1 MFKLI
6 FKSAL
11 ASLLR
16 RKLRT
21 ALVITMIAMSLWGL
35 LLMQGIYDGMV
46 QQMIGN
52 AVRSDSSQLSIF
64 AKGFRAQPDVKLQLQ
79 KQQEIKNFLAHHP
92 NVKSHISRILSRGL
106 IATARYNRN
115 ALIYGIDPGAEITH
129 ASLNRYVVEGAF
141 DFGDKRRGALLG
153 YKLAKKLKISPGD
166 KVVLSAQSMDQQ
178 IASVA
183 LRVKGVL
190 RTNNLSID
198 ESGVFM
204 HKQRAKAML
213 GLENAHQIAVMV
225 HDYSRV
231 ATLQTQLRT
240 KFPGVK
246 SYTWEQLYP
255 ALQQSRELM
264 ELFNSIS
271 YAIVFCTAAIGI
283 FGVVLVSVLERLRE
297 FGVLRAIGTRFG
309 VIAAMIFAESF
320 LIGVAGF
327 AAGSLLGGATLE
339 YFAAFGLDLRSFSDA
354 LGEFGIDAVTYAMIK
369 PEYFTTSFVAVF
381 AATFLSV
388 LIPLRILRKS
398 KPVEVINE

>member
-6 FKSAL
+6 LKSAF

-16 RKLRT
+16 RKMRT
-21 ALVITMIAMSLWGL
+21 VLVVFMIAMSLWGL

-52 AVRSDSSQLSIF
+52 VVRSDSSQLSIF
-64 AKGFRAQPDVKLQLQ
+64 AKGFRAQQDVKLQLQ
-79 KQQEIKNFLAHHP
+79 KQQEIENFLAHHP

-115 ALIYGIDPGAEITH
+115 ASIYGVDPRAAIAH
-129 ASLNRYVVEGAF
+129 ASLDRYLVEGT
-141 DFGDKRRGALLG
+141 FGFGEKRRRALLG
-153 YKLAKKLKISPGD
+153 YELAQKLKVAPGD
-166 KVVLSAQSMDQQ
+166 KVILSAQNANNE

-183 LRVKGVL
+183 LRVAGVL
-190 RTNNLSID
+190 RTNNRSID
-198 ESGVFM
+198 QNGVFM
-204 HKQRAKAML
+204 DKQRAKSLL
-213 GLENAHQIAVMV
+213 GLRHAHQIAVMV
-225 HDYSRV
+225 KDYSKIG
-231 ATLQTQLRT
+231 ALQTQLHK
-240 KFPGVK
+240 KFANIN

-388 LIPLRILRKS
+388 LIPLRILYKS